1 MKNLAKTVAR
11 FCAGITIGAGLLA
24 ASAFADT
31 EYRLVMVSHIGANDI
46 NARWFEASLE
56 EFEERFPEVDVE
68 YISTSEVSTQRYIQL
83 IEQAIATDPDGL
95 AVAITDA
102 PALEGA
108 IQGAIDAGIPVVAFN
123 TPDLRDDDE
132 KIPYVTYV
140 GTDLYLDGLH
150 MAEYILDRADTGEID
165 MPERVLCNN
174 PDAGHSGL
182 VARCQGMIDGMEEA
196 GIETEVLTTD
206 WDPAQARNILGSY
219 LARNDDIN
227 YIFGPAGDQGP
238 VIHGVAEELG
248 RTPNTADG
256 DLYVIATDASS
267 QHVSGVKNG
276 HMLATTSQGFWL
288 QGYETMNWLYW
299 KVHYG
304 FEPASDILTGPSIID
319 ESNVDQWEGLLRQV
333 FGDSGYEEMITW

>member
-1 MKNLAKTVAR
+1 
-11 FCAGITIGAGLLA
+11 
-24 ASAFADT
+24 
-31 EYRLVMVSHIGANDI
+31 MVSHIGANDI
-46 NARWFEASLE
+46 NARWFDASLA
-56 EFEERFPEVDVE
+56 EFERRFPEVKTE
-68 YISTSEVSTQRYIQL
+68 YIATSEVSTQRYIQL
-83 IEQAIATDPDGL
+83 IEQAIATNPDGL

-108 IQGAIDAGIPVVAFN
+108 IQRAIDAGIPVVAFN
-123 TPDLRDDDE
+123 TPDLRDADE

-150 MAEYILDRADTGEID
+150 MAEYILRRAEAGEID
-165 MPERVLCNN
+165 MPNRVLCNN

-182 VARCQGMIDGMEEA
+182 VARCQGMIDGMAEA
-196 GIETEVLTTD
+196 GIDTEVLTTA
-206 WDPAQARNILGSY
+206 WDPAQARNILGSF

-238 VIHGVAEELG
+238 VIHGVTEELG
-248 RTPNTADG
+248 RDDVYIVT
-256 DLYVIATDASS
+256 TDASS
-267 QHVSGVKNG
+267 QHVSGVQLGN
-276 HMLATTSQGFWL
+276 MLASTSQGFWL
-288 QGYETMNWLYW
+288 QGYETMNWLFW

-319 ESNVDQWEGLLRQV
+319 ASNVDQWEQVLRQV